1 MYQIGIIRYSITS
14 RDPPRTQFD
23 SDVELIG
30 ELIIGGGDGCI
41 DEGVI
46 IGPL

>member
-14 RDPPRTQFD
+14 RDTPRTQFD

-30 ELIIGGGDGCI
+30 ELIIGGGNGCI
-41 DEGVI
+41 DEGMIV
-46 IGPL
+46 GPL